1 MGSFPQTALLERIK
15 DASDHTRCRRSGIVG
30 GSLRAERPCL
40 RGHSGETPGEPE
52 GGPQAHLDQ
61 PRESSLNCTNAKAPV
76 PRSAGDRALFSLVL
90 RERIA
95 RGNGY
100 QQGFLALT
108 VATLLLRA
116 ACRRST
122 WAYRDLSRSI
132 LFHPF
137 SGWPFTHTQHK
148 RLLLEPSRI
157 PHHEYALSAPRL
169 PESNDP
175 SGPMLAQLVQQACS
189 TRRVGFARP
198 SPGSGWPARGCTRP
212 PGGCHAPARNAE
224 LAGSVSTRPTTARPR
239 SSK

>member
-1 MGSFPQTALLERIK
+1 M
-15 DASDHTRCRRSGIVG
+15 D
-30 GSLRAERPCL
+30 RAN
-40 RGHSGETPGEPE
+40 T
-52 GGPQAHLDQ
+52 
-61 PRESSLNCTNAKAPV
+61 KAPV
-76 PRSAGDRALFSLVL
+76 PRRAGDRALFSLVL

-132 LFHPF
+132 LFHPS
-137 SGWPFTHTQHK
+137 SGWPSTHTQHK

-189 TRRVGFARP
+189 TSWGRVHVP
-198 SPGSGWPARGCTRP
+198 L
-212 PGGCHAPARNAE
+212 
-224 LAGSVSTRPTTARPR
+224 LAASTRAPPYPAAERHASGGDLALRGEAAGRQTPAKWSVDPAVQADELLRIATTRKHFRFAHESEGPT
-239 SSK
+239 